1 MKALPA
7 TLLTHLS
14 LVLGLVLL
22 SASGAL
28 AWPILEQPSSPPARP
43 DSTARPDT
51 TVRLS
56 SVVVTA
62 TRTAKEIEDV
72 AVPIAVVSA
81 EEIERQGAVR
91 LGEVLAAVPGL
102 HFFDDHG
109 TGIQVQGFAPDYTL
123 ILIDGQPVIGRTAG
137 TLDLDRLTV
146 QGVERVELVRGPS
159 SSLYG
164 SEALAGV
171 VNIITSRPQDGLR
184 GGLNVRGGSFAT
196 SDLSAD
202 VQYGAARGG
211 ARLLVNRYASD
222 GYDLTPDDGT
232 AATFGPT
239 VPTFTDWTGDFRS
252 HYDLTDRLEL
262 RLGARAAYQDQAGA
276 FAQTATDGSLV
287 TFDDTANRLDW
298 SVHPEARLRL
308 SDRIRLT
315 STLYAAGYQ
324 TETRF
329 RRQDD
334 GSLFYSDD
342 FDQRLTRGEVI
353 ADALWNGAHQSIV
366 GAGYTDE
373 RLVGDRYNFEGEQ
386 PVAQQA
392 FAFAQHE
399 WRPSRLVEVNAS
411 ARLDAHSDYAT
422 QLSPKVAVLVRPSE
436 TIRLR
441 ASVGSGFKAPAF
453 RQLYLAFTNAAAGYS
468 VFGSTRL
475 ADGLAQ
481 LEADGLIAQQFLDP
495 TGLDPIGSETSVA
508 YNLGATVSPTPWLS
522 TSLNLFYND
531 VTDLIETQPVAQKT
545 NGQQVFG
552 YFNLD
557 RIYTRGV
564 EAEATVLPLDA
575 LSLADSDHRVEVA
588 VGYQFLQARD
598 RDVIDALESGTVF
611 GRDLNNRDVQLGVG
625 DYAGLFGRSPHS

>member
-28 AWPILEQPSSPPARP
+28 AWPILEQPSSPPTRP

-342 FDQRLTRGEVI
+342 FDQRLTRGEMI
-353 ADALWNGAHQSIV
+353 ADALWNGAHQSII

-373 RLVGDRYNFEGEQ
+373 RLVGDRYNFECEQ

-436 TIRLR
+436 VVRLR

-531 VTDLIETQPVAQKT
+531 V
-545 NGQQVFG
+545 
-552 YFNLD
+552 
-557 RIYTRGV
+557 
-564 EAEATVLPLDA
+564 
-575 LSLADSDHRVEVA
+575 
-588 VGYQFLQARD
+588 
-598 RDVIDALESGTVF
+598 
-611 GRDLNNRDVQLGVG
+611 
-625 DYAGLFGRSPHS
+625 